1 MGRIRDIGAAFA
13 AMLLLAC
20 LAAVPAAPAMSKT
33 APISHPLAEPGV
45 SAIVGDSASGFATN
59 GRNSG
64 GNVSMRGAGDSAAAL
79 AMSNDA
85 ALNVDNP
92 FGT

>member
-1 MGRIRDIGAAFA
+1 MVRIRDIGGAAFA

-20 LAAVPAAPAMSKT
+20 LAIVPTDANALST

-45 SAIVGDSASGFATN
+45 SALASSSVAGIGSKTGSTIN
-59 GRNSG
+59 
-64 GNVSMRGAGDSAAAL
+64 GAGAASAL

-85 ALNVDNP
+85 ALNPDNV
-92 FGT
+92 GDS